1 MTSEAKLLVV
11 QFLRWVDS
19 RPRTYAD
26 VREAWPSACPLNC
39 AWEDATTD
47 ALVAFDRDG
56 RLTLTAS
63 GRERLRQADGRSR
76 TSNGGGPR
84 RDAGRTIAGR

>member
-26 VREAWPSACPLNC
+26 VQDAWPSTCPLNC
-39 AWEDATTD
+39 AWEDATID
-47 ALVAFDRDG
+47 ALVAFDGDG
-56 RLTLTAS
+56 RLTLTAT
-63 GRERLRQADGRSR
+63 GRERLQLAD
-76 TSNGGGPR
+76 
-84 RDAGRTIAGR
+84 